1 MISIV
6 VLAAGMGERLR
17 PITETAPKP
26 LIKISENESIMS
38 NNVKKLSRL
47 EGLQRLYII
56 GGYFFSE
63 IRKFVDENS
72 ALFEKFERGV
82 QLVNNP
88 FFYYTNN
95 MSSMIALNT
104 SSAIRDDHAD
114 IVVVL
119 DGDVICTDELVETI
133 GRIGESKIITH
144 FWKAQGEW
152 YFEGGKYHVSSEL
165 KEEYYMA
172 GVSCWR
178 RDDFFNVLDR
188 CMVSDLASYWDIVA
202 IDYLFER
209 KDDIDYRCNRKL
221 TDEIDT
227 IEDLIAYLGPERVHI
242 IANQISASGASI
254 KLGGLTNLNYL
265 VTYEKSA
272 YVLRLPGVGTEKIV
286 NRRREE
292 LTTNNA
298 LEYTVPTLFYSGGAV
313 KMTEYVPGAR
323 FFDPNDMKQLV
334 DVLHLL
340 SDMHKKPFLD
350 LRLSRDLE
358 AELLVYER
366 VIKENLGNINPF
378 DYEKYRRLRPSAMP
392 MIQEAAAHP
401 KALTHG
407 DLLPDNILVKPDGG
421 IVLIDFEYAG
431 CVSPYWDYASLMLEN
446 NIEPDHVIIQ
456 GLIHDPEMLLFY
468 LVVVEFIWSAWGL
481 WSVARGKAEHAEY
494 ARMRINRCEKWL
506 RIYEAKREW

>member
-1 MISIV
+1 MISII

-17 PITETAPKP
+17 PITETTPKP

-38 NNVKKLSRL
+38 NNIKKLSRL
-47 EGLQRLYII
+47 EGLQRLYIV

-63 IRKFVDENS
+63 IQKFVDQNPV
-72 ALFEKFERGV
+72 LFKKFAHGV
-82 QLVNNP
+82 QIVNNP
-88 FFYYTNN
+88 FFYCTNN

-104 SSAIRDDHAD
+104 SSAIRDDHSDAV
-114 IVVVL
+114 IVL
-119 DGDVICTDELVETI
+119 DGDVICTDELIETI
-133 GRIGESKIITH
+133 KRIDESKIITH
-144 FWKAQGEW
+144 FWKAQREW

-172 GVSCWR
+172 GVSWWK

-188 CMVSDLASYWDIVA
+188 CMVSDLASYWDVVA

-209 KDDIDYRCNRKL
+209 KDDIEYRCDRKI

-227 IEDLIAYLGPERVHI
+227 IEDLIAYLGVGKAHI
-242 IANQISASGASI
+242 IANQISTSDTSI

-265 VTYEKSA
+265 ITYERSA

-292 LTTNNA
+292 LTTNSVM
-298 LEYTVPTLFYSGGAV
+298 EYTVPTMFYSGGSV

-350 LRLSRDLE
+350 LRLERNLE
-358 AELLVYER
+358 AELLLYEK
-366 VIKENLGNINPF
+366 VIEENLSNIDRF
-378 DYEKYRRLRPSAMP
+378 DYEKYRRLRPSVVP

-407 DLLPDNILVKPDGG
+407 DLLPDNILVRPDGG
-421 IVLIDFEYAG
+421 IALIDFEYAG

-446 NIEPDHVIIQ
+446 DIEPDHVIIKN
-456 GLIHDPEMLLFY
+456 LIHDPEMLLFY
-468 LVVVEFIWSAWGL
+468 LVVVEFVWSAWGL
-481 WSVARGKAEHAEY
+481 WSVARGKAEHVEY

-506 RIYEAKREW
+506 HIYEMKRG